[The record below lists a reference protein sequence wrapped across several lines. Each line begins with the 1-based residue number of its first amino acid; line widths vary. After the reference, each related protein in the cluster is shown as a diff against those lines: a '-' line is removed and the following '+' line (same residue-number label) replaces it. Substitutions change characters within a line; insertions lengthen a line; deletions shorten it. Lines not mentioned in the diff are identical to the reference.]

1 MEILSHINK
10 RVKPNKNIK
19 LPLDALINQFTD
31 DKVPMF
37 VKNFT
42 IIYLEMSIERLSL
55 EEIAVHIPNLIRG
68 ISRRPTPQ
76 RTTIFHMILPV
87 AIFIDISSMDQ
98 DTYILDI
105 YIGPAK
111 MEDGARGAERSEK
124 FSFPV

>member
-31 DKVPMF
+31 DKVPVF

-42 IIYLEMSIERLSL
+42 VIYLEMSVDRLPL
-55 EEIAVHIPNLIRG
+55 EEIAQHIPKLIRG
-68 ISRRPTPQ
+68 ISRRPIPQ

-87 AIFIDISSMDQ
+87 TDQ
-98 DTYILDI
+98 
-105 YIGPAK
+105 
-111 MEDGARGAERSEK
+111 
-124 FSFPV
+124 